1 MSFRC
6 DVSGYALPGVT
17 VALGSYRNVRSIR
30 TRELLSDG
38 NDDVIFAIVAR
49 GSGRLLR
56 PGRELDL
63 NPGDGAVS
71 CNAITGATAE
81 APATLQLINIAIPF
95 RSLSS
100 AVRNVGDIA
109 LVPAAARTEAVRLLK
124 SYVMSLLASDDRPR
138 SAEVRHL
145 VATHILDLVA
155 LAMGA
160 TRDVAETAR
169 GRGIRAARLLAMKSD
184 IAQNANNPAI
194 SVDWLAQ
201 QHGLSPSYVR
211 KLLDGDGTTFSEF
224 VLEVR
229 LGTGA
234 SATRAI
240 RDLPACTSAAIAFE
254 AGFSDLSYFNRTFR
268 KRYLCTPSEARAA
281 AQNRN
286 SAGVAPKKHIADP
299 DAVLCSGPKRGQES
313 PRCTRETAMAE
324 IRSGERVRT
333 TAELTE
339 RAARAAAGFAS
350 LGIGRGD
357 TVALYLRNDFPF
369 LEASLGA
376 GMVNAYPV
384 PVNWHYTEDE
394 ARYLFENSG
403 AKAIV
408 IHSDLVE
415 PIRAA
420 IPRTCRCWSFPRR
433 PRSQAPMAL
442 RLVRDAGAG
451 AGLGCRWLAGFRRC
465 QAVRRN
471 RPAR

>member
-1 MSFRC
+1 MTDGGHASVQLARFATAALPDRDRLAMWREVFGKSVARLDLAPMDSGNVFRC

-124 SYVMSLLASDDRPR
+124 SYIMSLLASDDRPR

-201 QHGLSPSYVR
+201 HHGLSPSYVR
-211 KLLDGDGTTFSEF
+211 KLLDGDCTTFSEL
-224 VLEVR
+224 VLDAR
-229 LGTGA
+229 LAHAHRQLSDSRLVGMHIGT
-234 SATRAI
+234 
-240 RDLPACTSAAIAFE
+240 IAFE

-268 KRYLCTPSEARAA
+268 KRYLCTPSDVRAA
-281 AQNRN
+281 AQNR
-286 SAGVAPKKHIADP
+286 
-299 DAVLCSGPKRGQES
+299 Q
-313 PRCTRETAMAE
+313 
-324 IRSGERVRT
+324 
-333 TAELTE
+333 
-339 RAARAAAGFAS
+339 
-350 LGIGRGD
+350 
-357 TVALYLRNDFPF
+357 
-369 LEASLGA
+369 
-376 GMVNAYPV
+376 
-384 PVNWHYTEDE
+384 
-394 ARYLFENSG
+394 
-403 AKAIV
+403 
-408 IHSDLVE
+408 
-415 PIRAA
+415 
-420 IPRTCRCWSFPRR
+420 
-433 PRSQAPMAL
+433 
-442 RLVRDAGAG
+442 
-451 AGLGCRWLAGFRRC
+451 
-465 QAVRRN
+465 
-471 RPAR
+471 